1 MKKIYL
7 ASPLFNESEQDY
19 NNKLA
24 DMIRSTFDGKV
35 ILYNPQENEEINN
48 KSAYADSKNIFTG
61 DTTHLEESDILIANL
76 DGLSVDPGV
85 AAEMG
90 YFYTKNK
97 PIIGLYTDV
106 RQGHF
111 NNQDKID
118 ALEDVAESQFSYV
131 NLYVVGLNKFR
142 GPIATSSD
150 ELIYNLNMMLGD
162 D

>member
-19 NNKLA
+19 NIKLA
-24 DMIRSTFDGKV
+24 DMIRSSFEGKV
-35 ILYNPQENEEINN
+35 LLYNPQENDEIND
-48 KSAYADSKNIFTG
+48 KSGYADSQDIFIG
-61 DTTHLEESDILIANL
+61 DTTHLDESDILIANL

-90 YFYTKNK
+90 YFYTLGR

-106 RQGHF
+106 RQGTF
-111 NNQDKID
+111 DNQQKID
-118 ALEDVAESQFSYV
+118 ALDEIAESQFSYV

-150 ELIYNLNMMLGD
+150 ELIHQINLMIGD